1 MSKFKGFVPNG
12 HYFTVNC
19 RGAGSGLFKKV
30 FQDIMLGRVDKDL
43 LQSSKL
49 INLYDADQSE
59 HLVCTRIKGHFKPN
73 YCCTK
78 IANAVCCK
86 KILL

>member
-43 LQSSKL
+43 LQSSKVIKL
-49 INLYDADQSE
+49 CDAE
-59 HLVCTRIKGHFKPN
+59 PL
-73 YCCTK
+73 
-78 IANAVCCK
+78 
-86 KILL
+86 